1 MKTTLET
8 ILISTILALSI
19 FLVDV
24 NLDSELRVTYFKSI
38 SFDESNISGLIFLEP
53 ATFFILATLDF
64 LGVLSPFSF
73 QLSCFFIIIL
83 LLNLI
88 LKERS
93 YFNFLIL
100 IIPPLSLL
108 TFNIQPMMISGLIA
122 YYVILNIDRR
132 SFSFNSIVYF
142 TSIMFHWS
150 SSLFIPLIMKRY
162 LGLRRSMLAV
172 LILIPIVTFF
182 FIDISTLLL
191 ISDLLSKIEVYQAS
205 ESQRA
210 SVLHVSFAITASIL
224 IIYFNLVF
232 RPSNY
237 SLWNANQIYLLFIF
251 IVILTVAFVGFKSA
265 SRICFLIDLF
275 LYLDFVRLWVP
286 KTVTRDGKLIYK

>member
-1 MKTTLET
+1 
-8 ILISTILALSI
+8 
-19 FLVDV
+19 
-24 NLDSELRVTYFKSI
+24 
-38 SFDESNISGLIFLEP
+38 
-53 ATFFILATLDF
+53 
-64 LGVLSPFSF
+64 
-73 QLSCFFIIIL
+73 
-83 LLNLI
+83 
-88 LKERS
+88 
-93 YFNFLIL
+93 
-100 IIPPLSLL
+100 
-108 TFNIQPMMISGLIA
+108 
-122 YYVILNIDRR
+122 
-132 SFSFNSIVYF
+132 
-142 TSIMFHWS
+142 
-150 SSLFIPLIMKRY
+150 
-162 LGLRRSMLAV
+162 MLAV